1 MAGFRIGVVTGD
13 GRHELGFVE
22 VNACVFE
29 HFIDRFDGFRGHHGG
44 GAHFINLQ
52 NGRCVTG
59 TEGGDTRAQALFVV
73 AFVHRHNFV
82 IRVGVVE
89 TLRQGVN
96 LFTQLPFH
104 GMPERNGGDSH
115 CVRRKSQ
122 TDCQTQSCM
131 S

>member
-1 MAGFRIGVVTGD
+1 MAGFGIGVVTGN
-13 GRHELGFVE
+13 GRHKLGFVK
-22 VNACVFE
+22 VNARIVE
-29 HFIDRFDGFRGHHGG
+29 HFVHRFDGFGRHHGR
-44 GAHFINLQ
+44 GADFVNLEQ
-52 NGRCVTG
+52 RRCVTG
-59 TEGGDTRAQALFVV
+59 TERRDTCAQALLVV

-96 LFTQLPFH
+96 FFTQFPFH
-104 GMPERNGGDSH
+104 GVPERNGCDSH

-122 TDCQTQSCM
+122 TDCQTQSCV